1 MSGHW
6 SIVVSDRT
14 VLSDLF
20 GANDRNIKIFEELLG
35 VRILTRGNE
44 IYLETDNDK
53 TKRVFKT
60 ILTECEDQV
69 KSGHSLNP
77 SIIKAIH
84 SSLKKGEPE
93 EVDILKKNIV
103 VIPNGTGR
111 VFPRSLNQALYIESI
126 EKNDMVFGIGPAG
139 TGKTFLAVAE
149 ALKAVIKRSIRK
161 LVITR
166 PVIEAGESL
175 GFLPGD
181 LETKISP
188 YLKPLYDAM
197 EMLLSFETIKKM
209 EENGRI
215 EIAPLAYM
223 RGRTL
228 SDSFV
233 ILDEAQNT
241 TREQM
246 KMFLT
251 RIGEKSKT
259 VITGDV
265 TQIDLPNS
273 KSSGLLH
280 VMSILNEIKEIK
292 FIYFNE
298 IDVVR
303 NKLVRKIVH
312 AYETAREK

>member
-1 MSGHW
+1 MHRHW
-6 SIVVSDRT
+6 SIVVNDQT

-20 GANDRNIKIFEELLG
+20 GANDQNIRVFEELLG
-35 VRILTRGNE
+35 VRMLARGNE
-44 IYLETDNDK
+44 IFLETDNDDK
-53 TKRVFKT
+53 KRVFKT
-60 ILTECEDQV
+60 ILSECEDQV

-77 SIIKAIH
+77 ALIRAIH
-84 SSLKKGEPE
+84 SSVRDGESVT
-93 EVDILKKNIV
+93 VDFFKKNAVI
-103 VIPNGTGR
+103 IPNGITR
-111 VFPRSLNQALYIESI
+111 VFPRSQNQAAYLESI
-126 EKNDMVFGIGPAG
+126 DNNDMVFGIGPAG
-139 TGKTFLAVAE
+139 TGKTYLAVAE
-149 ALKAVIKRSIRK
+149 ALRTVLNREVRR

-175 GFLPGD
+175 GYLPGD
-181 LETKISP
+181 LESKISP

-197 EMLLSFETIKKM
+197 EILLPVEIIKKM
-209 EENGRI
+209 EENGRL

-228 SDSFV
+228 SDAFI

-251 RIGEKSKT
+251 RIGENSKT
-259 VITGDV
+259 VITGDI
-265 TQIDLPNS
+265 TQIDLPKS

-280 VMSILNEIKEIK
+280 VMSILNMIKEIK
-292 FIYFNE
+292 FIFFNE
-298 IDVVR
+298 TDVVR

-312 AYETAREK
+312 AYETTKEK

>member
-6 SIVVSDRT
+6 SIVVSDRA

-20 GANDRNIKIFEELLG
+20 GANDQNIKIFEELLG

-44 IYLETDNDK
+44 IFLETDNDK
-53 TKRVFKT
+53 TRRVFKT

-69 KSGHSLNP
+69 KSGHALNP

-84 SSLKKGEPE
+84 SSLRNGGTE
-93 EVDILKKNIV
+93 EVDILKQNTVI
-103 VIPNGTGR
+103 IPNGAAR
-111 VFPRSLNQALYIESI
+111 VFPRSVNQALYIESI
-126 EKNDMVFGIGPAG
+126 EQNDMVFGIGPAG

-149 ALKAVIKRSIRK
+149 ALKAVIGRSIKK

-181 LETKISP
+181 LETKINP

-197 EMLLSFETIKKM
+197 EMLLPFETIKKM
-209 EENGRI
+209 EENGSI
-215 EIAPLAYM
+215 DIAPLAYM

-228 SDSFV
+228 SDSFI

-241 TREQM
+241 TRKQM

-259 VITGDV
+259 VITGDI
-265 TQIDLPNS
+265 TQIDLPS
-273 KSSGLLH
+273 RESSGQLH
-280 VMSILNEIKEIK
+280 AMSILSKIREIK

-298 IDVVR
+298 ADVVR

-312 AYETAREK
+312 AYETDREK

>member
-6 SIVVSDRT
+6 SIVVSDRA

-20 GANDRNIKIFEELLG
+20 GANDQNIKIFEELLG

-44 IYLETDNDK
+44 IFLETDNDK
-53 TKRVFKT
+53 TRRVFKT
-60 ILTECEDQV
+60 IL
-69 KSGHSLNP
+69 K
-77 SIIKAIH
+77 
-84 SSLKKGEPE
+84 
-93 EVDILKKNIV
+93 
-103 VIPNGTGR
+103 
-111 VFPRSLNQALYIESI
+111 SI
-126 EKNDMVFGIGPAG
+126 EQNDMVFGIGPAG

-149 ALKAVIKRSIRK
+149 ALKAVIGRSIKK

-181 LETKISP
+181 LETKINP

-197 EMLLSFETIKKM
+197 EMLLPFETIKKM
-209 EENGRI
+209 EENGSI
-215 EIAPLAYM
+215 DIAPLAYM

-228 SDSFV
+228 SDSFI

-241 TREQM
+241 TRKQM

-259 VITGDV
+259 VITGDI
-265 TQIDLPNS
+265 TQIDLPNP

-280 VMSILNEIKEIK
+280 AMSILSKIREIK

-298 IDVVR
+298 ADVVR

-312 AYETAREK
+312 AYETDREK